1 MLEMMTGSLL
11 KKITE
16 SGLEIDPEVFHKLL
30 ASDGASG
37 DRFGCSVAVSNTS
50 VVAGAFYHLG
60 TGAAY
65 VY

>member
-50 VVAGAFYHLG
+50 VVV
-60 TGAAY
+60 GAAGNRSTDVVY